1 MKYGI
6 EYPRQFKLTPEN
18 YYSNEAAW
26 AYMSVSQLKQFQ
38 CCEAKAMAVLNGEY
52 KDPDEDALLIG
63 SYVHAAVEG
72 EEALQKFKESTPQI
86 FSSKGPTKGEL
97 KSEYRHADRMVQ
109 TLRDDELCSMM
120 LTGMNEQIVTAEL
133 FGVMWKAKIDILAPD
148 EGRIV
153 DLKTVKS
160 IRERY
165 YNAEKG
171 RYESFVEAYGY
182 CLQMAVYVALEH
194 EYNSG
199 FGTLEPFIVAV
210 SKEDIPDKAVICFDE
225 ETMMQQL
232 DIVGSK
238 LPRVLAVKEGRA
250 EPKRC
255 GTCRYC
261 RKTKKATIIHYMN
274 LLEA

>member
-1 MKYGI
+1 MK
-6 EYPRQFKLTPEN
+6 LDASN
-18 YYSNEAAW
+18 YYSLEANR
-26 AYMSVSQLKQFQ
+26 AYMSVSQLKQF
-38 CCEAKAMAVLNGEY
+38 CKCEACAMALLKGEY
-52 KDPDEDALLIG
+52 KEPDEDCLLIG
-63 SYVHAAVEG
+63 SYVHDAVESP
-72 EEALQKFKESTPQI
+72 EALERFKAEKPQI

-97 KSEYRHADRMVQ
+97 KSDYKNADRMVQ

-120 LTGMNEQIVTAEL
+120 LQGMNEQIVTAEL

-182 CLQMAVYVALEH
+182 CLQMAVYSELERIYSART
-194 EYNSG
+194 ER
-199 FGTLEPFIVAV
+199 LEPYIVAV

-225 ETMMQQL
+225 QTMEEQL
-232 DIVGSK
+232 EIVRLK
-238 LPRVLAVKEGRA
+238 LSRVLAVKEGREA
-250 EPKRC
+250 PKRC
-255 GTCRYC
+255 GKCRYC
-261 RKTKKATIIHYMN
+261 RKTGKATIIHYMN
-274 LLEA
+274 LLEGAN